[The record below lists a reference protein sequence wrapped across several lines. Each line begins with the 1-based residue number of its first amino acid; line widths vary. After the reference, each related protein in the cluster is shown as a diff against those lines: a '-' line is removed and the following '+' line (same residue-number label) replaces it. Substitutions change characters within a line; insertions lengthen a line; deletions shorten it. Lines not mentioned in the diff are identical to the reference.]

1 MNRSRVPRRAGN
13 QLDGLKGSFPHSL
26 PLLVGVCLNHE
37 TFRCAMKWVLIW
49 KVVGMLFP
57 CKGGPLMIGM
67 RMYSAFLS
75 WEVAW
80 LGGSDCPNV
89 SQDCASKDFLE
100 RGDPVMKKKY

>member
-13 QLDGLKGSFPHSL
+13 QLDGLKGVVPSFPSS
-26 PLLVGVCLNHE
+26 VGWVHE

-100 RGDPVMKKKY
+100 RGDPVMKKRY